1 MNSCLMDGTRD
12 VLYLHIYNTP
22 DIFMPGA
29 CFRTSTQH
37 AINNL
42 VGIGMTYEII
52 IDI

>member
-1 MNSCLMDGTRD
+1 MNSCLMDERRNI
-12 VLYLHIYNTP
+12 LYLQYNNP
-22 DIFMPGA
+22 DIFIPGA

-42 VGIGMTYEII
+42 AGIGMTYEII